1 MQQMAEELQLS
12 RRVISAVIN
21 GNPGKVRISAATEQ
35 RIRNYLAAS
44 GYVRS
49 RSALQLKQGG
59 NSEQVGI
66 FLLWEIC
73 RTELSYRSPDNAHGG
88 NPAAQRLL

>member
-66 FLLWEIC
+66 F
-73 RTELSYRSPDNAHGG
+73 TVGNLSH
-88 NPAAQRLL
+88 